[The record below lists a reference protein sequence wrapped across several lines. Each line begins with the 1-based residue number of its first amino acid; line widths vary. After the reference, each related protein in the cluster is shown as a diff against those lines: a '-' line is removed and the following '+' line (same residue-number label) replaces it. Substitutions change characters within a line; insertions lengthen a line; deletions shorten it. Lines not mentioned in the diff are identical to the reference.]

1 MSDLALRILLQATD
15 MASSVIKSAGDSLK
29 NMGTSASGAGPGLAM
44 AAEGATLVAGAILS
58 TIGPAAD
65 FQAQL
70 TNLVTGAG
78 ELPQNL
84 GMVSDGILKIAQDT
98 GTATKD
104 LISAMFMIN
113 SSGKIG
119 AEGLNVLKIAA
130 QGAKTDNA
138 DLTKTTMALT
148 GIMTNFKIP
157 ASGAAGAM
165 NEIIAASKAGKM
177 HMEQLASA
185 LGPIGEVAVNAGLKF
200 ADVGGAIA
208 MMTNANV
215 SAQQASQNLAFA
227 IRALDAPS
235 GVATKSMKAVG
246 LSAQQVADTLRNQG
260 LPAALQLIEEHVGK
274 KFPQSSTEWT
284 TAMKNIMGGKSGLN
298 VALAV
303 GGDNLQAYE
312 KNVKGITGA
321 LNAGGTEVEG
331 WSAVQ
336 GNFNTKMAQA
346 QEAVEVLKIKIGTA
360 LLPIVT
366 KIMDAIQPVITG
378 FSSFVDWL
386 SKTNLL
392 VPVLSGV
399 LAGCAALI
407 LAVVVPALWS
417 MAAGVI
423 AATWPFALIAAA
435 IAGAVAAFLY
445 FYNNSKPFKDLVD
458 GMMASVKN
466 FVSALSTNLQPVL
479 QGIVSFLQ
487 STFAPVWKQLQDTWN
502 SEILPSVRQLISTF
516 NQVKPELTILA
527 QFIGGVLVVAFGLVV
542 GVIGG
547 FIGALSG
554 VIQGIAEVIGGVV
567 QIITGV
573 VQVIS
578 GIISFVVDLFT
589 GQWGKL
595 GGDIQTIFNGIGNIF
610 SGFGNVVKGIANGI
624 VKGVEGAFSGMAT
637 STLDYFNQ
645 IVHGADDKTKAASI
659 AAQTHTAQMKDRVI
673 QNAQLTNEQTQIK
686 FQNMRAGIEDQL
698 KQTTD
703 AAQRHTLQMK
713 LKVVDNAIETSQKA
727 GQQYVDLRYKSQEQL
742 DLLKQ
747 GVDVST
753 MSAADRAKYHALNMK
768 DMYLGGVEQ
777 MDNQTIQKVDHMR
790 LGIIDELSRTTDG
803 AKRHALEIQLTQ
815 VTHAE
820 NAAKQVKEKH
830 VQMRKDTESEMDKM
844 RKSWFQDRWKDIQNI
859 WGGIGKWFQ
868 DRWKDIAGAWQT
880 GVNKVVE
887 FFEYLYKHSYVFQHI
902 VDAVHNAFNTV
913 IGFIQNVWKTVSKWV
928 VNEWN
933 ALVGHAKDLWNKVS
947 KAVSDGWNAA
957 VKWVQDTW
965 KSISDTFTNAW
976 NTYVAGPLATLWTNV
991 STFFSNVWTNYVST
1005 PVSNFWKSISTAF
1018 SNAWTDHVSKPL
1030 SDLWTNISNTVSGW
1044 ATDAWTWGV
1053 NLITGLA
1060 SGITSAVGGALH
1072 NALNGAATAIKN
1084 VVGWHSPTKEGPGA
1098 DSDKWAPNLV
1108 KMMSTGLESGVP
1120 QIQNAVNKLANPIA
1134 MTLNTGG
1141 LSSLGGVNLKG
1152 GIPIGSGGTTNN
1164 SSGTNINIVIN
1175 VPQGRIDRAGA
1186 QQIAQ
1191 VVKDELSRELRGSG
1205 KLTTWTS
1212 GGSQ

>member
-844 RKSWFQDRWKDIQNI
+844 RKSASDKFGSIQKDVQNI
-859 WGGIGKWFQ
+859 VGNVTKWL
-868 DRWKDIAGAWQT
+868 KD
-880 GVNKVVE
+880 
-887 FFEYLYKHSYVFQHI
+887 
-902 VDAVHNAFNTV
+902 
-913 IGFIQNVWKTVSKWV
+913 KW
-928 VNEWN
+928 
-933 ALVGHAKDLWNKVS
+933 D
-947 KAVSDGWNAA
+947 DA
-957 VKWVQDTW
+957 VKWVVDKFKWLYDHNYYFKNFVDTIKRDITIGVNW
-965 KSISDTFTNAW
+965 LKGAWETAKNDAIAAW
-976 NTYVAGPLATLWTNV
+976 NWLVDKAKWLWDQISQPFIHAWNDHIKGPLDDLGNKIKGAFDWIV
-991 STFFSNVWTNYVST
+991 
-1005 PVSNFWKSISTAF
+1005 NFAS
-1018 SNAWTDHVSKPL
+1018 
-1030 SDLWTNISNTVSGW
+1030 
-1044 ATDAWTWGV
+1044 TWGS
-1053 NLITGLA
+1053 NLIQGFVD
-1060 SGITSAVGGALH
+1060 GIKSKFEDVKKAVGD
-1072 NALNGAATAIKN
+1072 AISI
-1084 VVGWHSPTKEGPGA
+1084 VSRTLGFHSPAKEGPGSDA
-1098 DSDKWAPNLV
+1098 DVWAPNLV

-1120 QIQNAVNKLANPIA
+1120 QIQNAVNKLAKPIA

-1152 GIPIGSGGTTNN
+1152 GIPTGGSSTTNN